1 MKPQLKHNHANI
13 FIRSRS
19 TGRPRDPECM
29 EQSREEPT
37 FDNKNR
43 KKLYRLE
50 IPVFPLF
57 LGAGGIRAAEDRSPS
72 SAVRIGVAVK
82 GTLV

>member
-1 MKPQLKHNHANI
+1 MKPQLKHNHANKL
-13 FIRSRS
+13 IRSRS

-43 KKLYRLE
+43 KKT
-50 IPVFPLF
+50 V
-57 LGAGGIRAAEDRSPS
+57 SP
-72 SAVRIGVAVK
+72 
-82 GTLV
+82 